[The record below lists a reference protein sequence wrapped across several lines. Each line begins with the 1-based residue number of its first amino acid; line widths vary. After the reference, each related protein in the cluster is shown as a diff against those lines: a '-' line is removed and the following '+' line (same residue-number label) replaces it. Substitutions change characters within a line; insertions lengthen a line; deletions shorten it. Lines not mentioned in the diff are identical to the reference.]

1 MNIAVQRQKSHVSM
15 KGVTGVLLAGGQGTR
30 LHELTKAE
38 AKPAVF
44 FGGNRRIIDF
54 TLANAV
60 QAGIESLIVATQY
73 RPETLHTHIPAQ
85 WGRHFRGDGLILREG
100 LAATGR
106 GYLGTADAVWANA
119 AQLDALGTE
128 DVIVL
133 SGDHVYQMDYAAMVA
148 AHRDSGADVTLAATT
163 VPMPEA
169 RGFGVIEAD
178 AKGRVTGFVE
188 KPLHPPTLADAPGRS
203 LVNMG
208 IYVFNWRW
216 LRAVLAADAAD
227 PLSTHDFGKDILPVA
242 VHHAQMQVW
251 RSGVAGDEPYWRDVG
266 TLDAYRLAQLDFQS
280 GRPPFALPGL
290 GAPSAHD
297 ALQFGFALGLP
308 GLSLRA
314 PRHRPDAPDR
324 WTLLEDSVVL
334 PGARVGTGVRLSKT
348 IVAPGTN
355 VPAGLVIGED
365 PEDDARWFRRT
376 EGGTVLVTTPMI
388 VRRAMSRPRR
398 LPLSG
403 LAPKFAPLRA

>member
-1 MNIAVQRQKSHVSM
+1 MNIAVQRQQSHVSM
-15 KGVTGVLLAGGQGTR
+15 KGVTAVLLAGGQGTR

-60 QAGIESLIVATQY
+60 QAGIENLIVATQY
-73 RPETLHTHIPAQ
+73 RPETLHAHIPAQ
-85 WGRHFRGDGLILREG
+85 WGRHFPSDGLILREG
-100 LAATGR
+100 MATTAR

-128 DVIVL
+128 QVIVL
-133 SGDHVYQMDYAAMVA
+133 SGDHVYQMDYAAMID
-148 AHRDSGADVTLAATT
+148 AHRASGADVTLAATT
-163 VPMPEA
+163 VPMAEA

-178 AKGRVTGFVE
+178 ATGRVTGFVE

-208 IYVFNWRW
+208 IYVFDWRW
-216 LRAVLAADAAD
+216 LRAVLATDAAD
-227 PLSTHDFGKDILPVA
+227 PLSSHDFGKDILPVA
-242 VHHAQMQVW
+242 VHSTQMQVW
-251 RSGVAGDEPYWRDVG
+251 RSGAAGAEPYWRDVG
-266 TLDAYRLAQLDFQS
+266 TLDAYRTAQLDFQS
-280 GRPPFALPGL
+280 GQPPFALPGL

-297 ALQFGFALGLP
+297 ALQFGFSLGIA

-314 PRHRPDAPDR
+314 PRHRPDAAHR
-324 WTLLEDSVVL
+324 WTLLENSVIL
-334 PGARVGTGVRLSKT
+334 PGARLGTGVRLSNV

-355 VPAGLVIGED
+355 VPAGLVVGED
-365 PEDDARWFRRT
+365 PEEDARWFRRT
-376 EGGTVLVTTPMI
+376 EGGTTLITTQMI
-388 VRRAMSRPRR
+388 VRRAMSRPSR